1 MAWDDPVVWV
11 LIIAAIIFLFGSNK
25 IPELARAL
33 GQARKQFDEA
43 RSGFTSAVKAEINAV
58 TPVPKTNA
66 VNAPAALPGSQQLPK
81 PLAPTNTL
89 PAETA
94 TQEQNKPP
102 TPPDDPLLI
111 AARNEGIDTRGKSR
125 ADIAQELAKKIKS

>member
-43 RSGFTSAVKAEINAV
+43 RTGFTSAVKVEINAV

-66 VNAPAALPGSQQLPK
+66 VNAPAALPGPQQLPK
-81 PLAPTNTL
+81 PPAPSNTL
-89 PAETA
+89 PVETA
-94 TQEQNKPP
+94 TPEQNKPT

-125 ADIAQELAKKIKS
+125 ADIAQELARKIKS